1 MNKLFRLFI
10 ALTSSSIL
18 FISCNDNKTTK
29 QETIKVPVIK
39 AIKQD
44 IPIYNEYVGN
54 MYGKK
59 DIPIRARV
67 EGFLESMHFKEG
79 SKVKKGQLLYTI
91 DPRSLESAVNAQRSK
106 VAEAKTYLAKAK
118 ADSNRIKPLAESNA
132 VSKSELDA
140 AQANYE
146 AAIASLEA
154 AKANLNSSN
163 IDLSYTKIKSP
174 ISGVIG
180 KTNAQVG
187 EFVGKNPNPVILNTV
202 SETDT
207 VKVKFFVPES
217 QYIKLAKQLIQD
229 KNDSVKINTTKE
241 TVELELADGEIYK
254 HRGKID
260 FIDRNI
266 NESTG
271 SIMVQAS
278 FPNPDGLLR
287 SGLYSKVKVKTGV
300 VRNAIVIPQR
310 CIMEMQGR
318 LSVYIVNDSNKIVNK
333 SVSVAYKTGDIAAV
347 SKGLQEGDLVVID
360 ALQKVKNGMP
370 AEPVD
375 TVFQSKV
382 FSEIKFSK

>member
-1 MNKLFRLFI
+1 
-10 ALTSSSIL
+10 
-18 FISCNDNKTTK
+18 
-29 QETIKVPVIK
+29 
-39 AIKQD
+39 
-44 IPIYNEYVGN
+44 
-54 MYGKK
+54 
-59 DIPIRARV
+59 
-67 EGFLESMHFKEG
+67 
-79 SKVKKGQLLYTI
+79 
-91 DPRSLESAVNAQRSK
+91 VNAQRSK

-118 ADSNRIKPLAESNA
+118 ADLNRIKPLAESNA